1 MVVLTSF
8 ATLAAVLSA
17 RGKSLARPRDSPFL
31 ARVSQTL
38 ETPWAVTP
46 EKVDAVVRQLI
57 ATGVPRKIILFGSY
71 VRGAMGGDSDLDVL
85 VVTDDEAG
93 EPHAES
99 ARLRRSLRDARM
111 AVDILVV
118 PVSEYERL
126 RQRWDLVYHEAT
138 EHGRIVYER
147 PATRA

>member
-1 MVVLTSF
+1 M
-8 ATLAAVLSA
+8 
-17 RGKSLARPRDSPFL
+17 RGKSLARLVDSPFL
-31 ARVSQTL
+31 QRVSETL

-57 ATGVPRKIILFGSY
+57 AAGHPRKIILFGSY
-71 VRGAMGGDSDLDVL
+71 VRGAVGGDSDLDVL
-85 VVTDDEAG
+85 VVADDVVG
-93 EPHAES
+93 DPHAES
-99 ARLRRSLRDARM
+99 ARLRRSLRNAKM

-138 EHGRIVYER
+138 EHGRVVYER
-147 PATRA
+147 PATRV